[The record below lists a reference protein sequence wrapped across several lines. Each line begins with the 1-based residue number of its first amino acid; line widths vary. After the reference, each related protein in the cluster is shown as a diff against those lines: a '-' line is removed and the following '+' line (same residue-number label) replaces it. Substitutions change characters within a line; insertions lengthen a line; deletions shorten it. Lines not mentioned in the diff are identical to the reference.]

1 MGWKI
6 PRLSRRAFLK
16 TTGYGTAGLSLLSPI
31 SPIGGMVGKAIA
43 KDEKEQ
49 EEVTYSICNFCSSL
63 CNVEVITRTKD
74 GDKRIVKI
82 DGNPNSTLNRGKICA
97 RGQAGLRQTYDT
109 DRLKTPL
116 IRIEGTKRGEYKF
129 REATWEEAWKY
140 IEKKQKSAQIQP
152 WEWTMVG
159 GWTSCVF
166 YMNWAVPF
174 AMANQV
180 PNIVASPMQ
189 HCVTTGHVG
198 TDMVTGNFNIH
209 DEVLPDF
216 DNAKYIL
223 FVANNASIGAVST
236 CRMVRFARGLK
247 NGAKVVALD
256 PRRSE
261 TAAKADEW
269 IRIRPGT
276 DLAFMLA
283 LMKIMM
289 EEDLYDDQFLRRHT
303 NMPFLVYTDE
313 QGELRMILDEEGRPS
328 VVEEGSTEVRVLE
341 KFSNDNFK
349 EAKLKAEQGST
360 TDGHA
365 SEQLSNGD
373 SRDIRMAEEG
383 AAAVP
388 VQEQSGSHDSKDT
401 KGKPFVPALK
411 LAEPV
416 EVDGKLVKTVFEAQL
431 EALAEYT
438 PEWAAAIT
446 GIPATD
452 IARISREFGNT
463 RPAIVDPGW
472 HGARYGNVLMLRRVQ
487 AMIQALT
494 GGIDSVGGWV
504 NSGELHHKAAH
515 MYHTMAQGHEMGA
528 PLANMAGWG
537 FAKLVINV
545 VSNQGGQF
553 FKHGR
558 PGWSWAFS
566 KQEKEAGRFNVALP
580 AMTDTGLQESV
591 EGRLQFNGEPYRTRA
606 VLVNAANP
614 VRHYYPDTYWRKAL
628 SHKNVELVIAV
639 DVLPSDTVPYADV
652 ILPNSTYLERDEPT
666 LYGNGTN
673 QDLALT
679 TRYAAIDPLYDTEE
693 MADILYKLTG
703 IVSGNQEGFIQT
715 IEQLTG
721 MKAADIKKYFAET
734 QKTHKDRKGKGAF
747 AAACRKASFDL
758 YAERGKTTPEHID
771 EVLREKGVYHEEA
784 MREILAH
791 QAMPRKMPVPTDSG
805 RVEFYSGLMRS
816 LRDGGNTQDNFQVL
830 AGWIAPELPVS
841 TALGQDEFYFIYGKS
856 PTVSHASTNSN
867 NPVLSAIN
875 KFKDDIYK
883 GVWIHPDRAEKLGIG
898 TGDPIRLTNTKSGQ
912 KATGRAYVTRL
923 VQQDTLFIHSSFG
936 VENEALTK
944 TSGEGTATST
954 IIPHQVEPVVAGFR
968 SQEFTLKVARA

>member
-31 SPIGGMVGKAIA
+31 SGMVGKAVA
-43 KDEKEQ
+43 KTEEQ
-49 EEVTYSICNFCSSL
+49 EETTYSICNFCSSV
-63 CNVEVITRTKD
+63 CNLSVTTRTKN
-74 GDKRIVKI
+74 GDKRIVKV

-109 DRLKTPL
+109 DRIKTPM
-116 IRIEGTKRGEYKF
+116 IRVEGTKRGEYKF
-129 REATWEEAWKY
+129 RPATWEEAWDY
-140 IEKKQKSAQIQP
+140 IAKKQESAQIQP

-189 HCVTTGHVG
+189 HCVTTGHLG
-198 TDMVTGNFNIH
+198 TDIVTGNFNIH

-236 CRMVRFARGLK
+236 CRMVRFAQGLK

-256 PRRSE
+256 PRCSE

-283 LMKIMM
+283 LMRTMM
-289 EEDLYDDQFLRRHT
+289 VEDLYDDLFLKRHT
-303 NMPFLVYTDE
+303 NMPFLAYTDD
-313 QGELRMILDEEGRPS
+313 QGELHLVTDEEGRPK
-328 VVEEGSTEVRVLE
+328 VVEEGSTTVRVLE

-349 EAKLKAEQGST
+349 
-360 TDGHA
+360 D
-365 SEQLSNGD
+365 SE
-373 SRDIRMAEEG
+373 
-383 AAAVP
+383 
-388 VQEQSGSHDSKDT
+388 
-401 KGKPFVPALK
+401 GKTFLPTLK
-411 LAEPV
+411 LSGPV
-416 EVDGKLVKTVFEAQL
+416 EVDGKPVKTVFEAQL
-431 EALAEYT
+431 EELAEYT
-438 PEWAAAIT
+438 PEWAAQIT
-446 GIPATD
+446 GIPAAD
-452 IARISREFGNT
+452 IARISREFGTT

-472 HGARYGNVLMLRRVQ
+472 HGARFSNVLMLRRVQ
-487 AMIQALT
+487 AMVQALT
-494 GGIDSVGGWV
+494 GGIDAVGGWI
-504 NSGELHHKAAH
+504 NSGELHHKADH
-515 MYHTMAQGHEMGA
+515 MYKTMAQGHPMGA
-528 PLANMAGWG
+528 PLANMAGMG

-566 KQEKEAGRFNVALP
+566 QQEKEAGRFNVALP
-580 AMTDTGLQESV
+580 VMTDTGLMESV
-591 EGRLQFNGEPYRTRA
+591 QGKLRFNGELYKTRA
-606 VLVNAANP
+606 FLVNAANP
-614 VRHYYPDTYWRKAL
+614 VRHYYPDTYWREAL
-628 SHKNVELVIAV
+628 SHENVELVVAV
-639 DVLPSDTVPYADV
+639 DVLPSDTIPYADV

-693 MADILYKLTG
+693 MADILLKMTD
-703 IVSGNQEGFIQT
+703 IVSGNRAGFIQT

-721 MKAADIKKYFAET
+721 MKAKDIMEAYAET
-734 QKTHKDRKGKGAF
+734 HKTREKGAF
-747 AAACRKASFDL
+747 AAACRRASFAL
-758 YAERGKTTPEHID
+758 HAERAGTTPEHID
-771 EVLREKGVYHEEA
+771 QVLREKGVYHEED
-784 MREILAH
+784 MHHILAH
-791 QAMPRKMPVPTDSG
+791 QGMPRKMPVPTDSG
-805 RVEFYSGLMRS
+805 RVEFFSGLMRS
-816 LRDGGNTQDNFQVL
+816 LRDGGNKQDNFHVL
-830 AGWIAPELPVS
+830 ATWIAPEIREGKSLSDP
-841 TALGQDEFYFIYGKS
+841 LGTDEFYFTYGKT

-867 NPVLSAIN
+867 NPVLSGIN

-883 GVWIHPDRAEKLGIG
+883 GVWIHPDRAVKLGIG
-898 TGDPIRLTNTKSGQ
+898 NGDRIRLTNNKSGQ
-912 KATGRAYVTRL
+912 KVMGRAYLTRL
-923 VQQDTLFIHSSFG
+923 VQEDTLFIHSSFG
-936 VENEALTK
+936 VENTALTR
-944 TSGEGTATST
+944 TSGDGTATSQL
-954 IIPHQVEPVVAGFR
+954 ISHQVEPVVAGFR
-968 SQEFTLKVARA
+968 SQEFTVKVVRA

>member
-1 MGWKI
+1 MGRKI

-16 TTGYGTAGLSLLSPI
+16 TAGYGTAGLGLLSPI
-31 SPIGGMVGKAIA
+31 SGMVGKAVA
-43 KDEKEQ
+43 EDKEEQ

-63 CNVEVITRTKD
+63 CNLKVTTRTKN
-74 GDKRIVKI
+74 GDKRITKL

-97 RGQAGLRQTYDT
+97 RGQAGMYQTYDT
-109 DRLKTPL
+109 DRLKTPM
-116 IRIEGTKRGEYKF
+116 IRVEGSKRGEYKF

-140 IEKKQKSAQIQP
+140 IEDKQKSAKIQP

-174 AMANQV
+174 AMANQI

-189 HCVTTGHVG
+189 HCVTTGHLG

-236 CRMVRFARGLK
+236 CRMVRFAEGRK
-247 NGAKVVALD
+247 KGAKVVALD

-269 IRIRPGT
+269 IQIRPGT

-289 EEDLYDDQFLRRHT
+289 EEDLYDAQFLRRHT
-303 NMPFLVYTDE
+303 NMPFLVYADD
-313 QGELRMILDEEGRPS
+313 QGELRMVTDAEGRPM
-328 VVEEGSTEVRVLE
+328 VVEEGSDKIRVLE

-349 EAKLKAEQGST
+349 EFSKGNST
-360 TDGHA
+360 GGEGHA
-365 SEQLSNGD
+365 TLHELGQASG
-373 SRDIRMAEEG
+373 I

-388 VQEQSGSHDSKDT
+388 DLQGGEGDT
-401 KGKPFVPALK
+401 FFPALK
-411 LAEPV
+411 LSKPV
-416 EVDGKLVKTVFEAQL
+416 MVDGKPVKTVFEAQL

-438 PEWAAAIT
+438 PEWAANIT
-446 GIPATD
+446 GVPKED
-452 IARISREFGNT
+452 IARISREFGT
-463 RPAIVDPGW
+463 IRPAIVDPGW

-487 AMIQALT
+487 AMVQALT
-494 GGIDSVGGWV
+494 SGIDAVGGWV
-504 NSGELHHKAAH
+504 NSGELHHKAAN
-515 MYHTMAQGHEMGA
+515 MYQAMAHGHEMGA
-528 PLANMAGWG
+528 PLASMAGMG
-537 FAKLVINV
+537 FAKLIIDVF
-545 VSNQGGQF
+545 SNQKNPGTGKPF
-553 FKHGR
+553 FEHGK

-591 EGRLQFNGEPYRTRA
+591 KGELQFNGEPYRTRA
-606 VLVNAANP
+606 FLVNAANP
-614 VRHYYPDTYWRKAL
+614 VRHYYPDTYWREAL
-628 SHKNVELVIAV
+628 SHENVELVIAV

-679 TRYAAIDPLYDTEE
+679 TRYAAIDPLYDTDE
-693 MADILYKLTG
+693 MADILYRLTG
-703 IVSGNQEGFIQT
+703 IISSKQGQEHFLQT
-715 IEQLTG
+715 MEQLVG
-721 MKAADIKKYFAET
+721 LKVADVKKYYTET
-734 QKTHKDRKGKGAF
+734 QKTHQDRKGKGAF

-771 EVLREKGVYHEEA
+771 QVLREKGVYPEED
-784 MREILAH
+784 MRQILAH

-816 LRDGGNTQDNFQVL
+816 LRDGGNVRDNFQVL
-830 AGWIAPELPVS
+830 AGWIAPEYREGKSVTDPL
-841 TALGQDEFYFIYGKS
+841 AEDEFYFTYGKS

-867 NPVLSAIN
+867 NPVLSGIN
-875 KFKDDIYK
+875 KFKDDLYK
-883 GVWIHPDRAEKLGIG
+883 GIWMHPERAERLGIG
-898 TGDPIRLTNTKSGQ
+898 SGDPIRLTNTKSGQ
-912 KATGRAYVTRL
+912 EAKGRAYITRL
-923 VQQDTLFIHSSFG
+923 VRKDTLFIHSSFG
-936 VENEALTK
+936 VENKALTR
-944 TSGEGTATST
+944 TSGGGTATST
-954 IIPHQVEPVVAGFR
+954 LIPHQVEPVVAGFR
-968 SQEFTLKVARA
+968 SQEFTLKIARA